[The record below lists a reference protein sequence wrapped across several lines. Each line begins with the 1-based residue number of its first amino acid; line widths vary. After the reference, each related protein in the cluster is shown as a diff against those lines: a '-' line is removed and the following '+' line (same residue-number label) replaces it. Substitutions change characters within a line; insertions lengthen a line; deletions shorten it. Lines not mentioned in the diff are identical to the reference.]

1 MIIIDSYKYRKYLLD
16 LFPATVAYSLR
27 KLKTGQTR
35 AIRVRR
41 SSDNAEQDIGFVG
54 NDLDTASLLSFCG
67 ANNGFV
73 TTWYDQSSN
82 GYNATRTTAGNQPQI
97 VNSSGTVITNNGKP
111 AISFNRTS
119 SRSLG
124 NTSASAIVGVT
135 NSTLNMVSTW
145 IATGANESIPVVIGQ
160 GGLDAANYRAGV
172 IRAFYRS
179 LSSSTQGYA
188 TWTIDRPTSSLT
200 LDLGNTHIFSAVQ
213 SSQSITLVK
222 DGITAS
228 YTLGGSTVNVDAGVI
243 SLGTVYI
250 TGVPSATYTSDIN
263 LAEVVIFSSALSAT
277 DRQLLERNQGLYYSI
292 TVA

>member
-1 MIIIDSYKYRKYLLD
+1 MIIVDSYKYRKYLLD
-16 LFPATVAYSLR
+16 RFPATVAYSLR
-27 KLKTGQTR
+27 KIRTGQTR

-41 SSDNAEQDIGFVG
+41 SSDNTEQDIGFVG

-67 ANNGFV
+67 AGNGFV

-82 GYNATRTTAGNQPQI
+82 GYNVTQTTQANQPQI

-111 AISFNRTS
+111 TISFNRTS
-119 SRSLG
+119 SRFLA

-145 IATGANESIPVVIGQ
+145 IATNAFESTPIVIGQ
-160 GGLDAANYRAGV
+160 GGERGK
-172 IRAFYRS
+172 IRAFYRANYS
-179 LSSSTQGYA
+179 LTQGYG
-188 TWTIDRPTSSLT
+188 TWFIDQPASSLT

-213 SSQSITLVK
+213 SSQSLTLVK

-228 YTLGGSTVNVDAGVI
+228 YTLTDNPTNVGTGII
-243 SLGTVYI
+243 SLGTMYLA
-250 TGVPSATYTSDIN
+250 GVPSASYTSDIN
-263 LAEVVIFSSALSAT
+263 LAEVVIFSSAISVT